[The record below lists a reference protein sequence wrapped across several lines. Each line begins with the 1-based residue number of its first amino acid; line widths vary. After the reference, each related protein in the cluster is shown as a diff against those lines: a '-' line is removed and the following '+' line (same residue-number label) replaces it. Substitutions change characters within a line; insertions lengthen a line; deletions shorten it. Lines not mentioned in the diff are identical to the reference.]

1 MSSVPYVPFS
11 NWVEPAK
18 GLLKGAVECAGP
30 SSLLD
35 LSYVENCERQ
45 TIAEMLEYGVAVR
58 SRLKSAS
65 NAWIRQE
72 TQPRSAGNVCII
84 LVEHMGKQHVSHC
97 FSTVAHTKTGGK
109 GLVQAPRK
117 PPFSIRAIALKFM
130 RITEFKA
137 PAAESRNGGNAPD
150 IVPEMRSKRNKPLK
164 S

>member
-72 TQPRSAGNVCII
+72 TQPRRQE
-84 LVEHMGKQHVSHC
+84 EHMGKQHVSHC